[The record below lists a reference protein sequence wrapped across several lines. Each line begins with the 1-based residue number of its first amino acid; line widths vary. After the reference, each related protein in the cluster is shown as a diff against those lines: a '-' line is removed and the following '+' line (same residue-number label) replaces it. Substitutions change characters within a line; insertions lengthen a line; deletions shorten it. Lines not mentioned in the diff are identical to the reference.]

1 LTGLRIGIACF
12 STFGGS
18 GVVAAEVGMS
28 LARRGHRVCF
38 LSDGPPGRLGAMDA
52 GDAARANLSLRLVA
66 PRDYPA
72 LKHQPYTLA
81 LASAMVALAREEPL
95 DLLHVHYAIPH
106 AVSAY
111 LARQIL
117 NAGTVAGAAAPRV
130 VTTLHGTDITLV
142 GVDPSFL
149 PLVRFAILASDGL
162 TVPSAWLRETT
173 YRNLDVP
180 RDVAIE
186 VVPNFVDTQRFA
198 PPPPAGAAGE
208 RRVAPP
214 TLVHVSNF
222 RPLKRVDDVVRIFA
236 RVRAERPDTQLV
248 LVGDGPERPAAEA
261 LGRSL
266 GVADGMRF
274 LGETVDLPQILRG
287 GDVFLLPSETESF
300 GLAALEA
307 MSCGVPVVASDV
319 GGIPEVVVHGETGL
333 LAPVGDIAAM
343 AAAALRILADP
354 ALATRLGRAARARA
368 ETRFPLEPAVDRYEA
383 VYRRVLDRA

>member
-1 LTGLRIGIACF
+1 LTSLRIGIACF

-52 GDAARANLSLRLVA
+52 GDAARTNLSLRLVA

-117 NAGTVAGAAAPRV
+117 TAGAVAGAGAPRV

-180 RDVAIE
+180 RDVAIQ

-198 PPPPAGAAGE
+198 PAPVGAAGG

-266 GVADGMRF
+266 GVAAGMRF
-274 LGETVDLPQILRG
+274 LGETADLPQILRAS
-287 GDVFLLPSETESF
+287 DVFLLPSETESF

-319 GGIPEVVVHGETGL
+319 GGVPEVVVHGETGL
-333 LAPVGDIAAM
+333 LAPAGDVAAM

-354 ALATRLGRAARARA
+354 ALAMRLGRAARARA

-383 VYRRVLDRA
+383 VYRQVLDSA